1 MGLGEQL
8 KARRVALGMSQKKLS
23 EVLGVHSNNV
33 IEYEKGRRGMSL

>member
-8 KARRVALGMSQKKLS
+8 KARRVALGMNQKKLS